1 MVVKPVDNT
10 AEASWIAA
18 TFEQLRVSGIRVA
31 RPVRSSDGRWV
42 VAVNGQLSQGASGQ
56 TLETFALP
64 GEPFPTERIVGVPLR
79 SYANV
84 SVTYR
89 FGN

>member
-1 MVVKPVDNT
+1 MPVQ
-10 AEASWIAA
+10 E
-18 TFEQLRVSGIRVA
+18 IRLDLA
-31 RPVRSSDGRWV
+31 RSFADGRWLV
-42 VAVNGQLSQGASGQ
+42 SVNGLLAQGASGQ

-64 GEPFPTERIVGVPLR
+64 GEPSPTERIVGVPLR

-84 SVTYR
+84 SLTYR